1 MISATIITLNEE
13 GNIKDAIFSLKGLAD
28 EIIVVDSGSTD
39 QTVRIAEGLGAKVY
53 FRKFDNFASQKNWA
67 MLKTKNDWILS
78 LDADERITPEL
89 AKEIKES
96 VNNQQYVGYL
106 IPRRNFILGKEIKYS
121 RWSPDKHIWLWQKA
135 YGRWVG
141 DVHEDVV
148 VQGNVGELKNN
159 KIHHSH
165 KTVSEFIQANNHY
178 STLEAEPLFNNGIK
192 FSFWKMWW
200 DFLFEFFIR
209 FFYKLGF
216 LDGKRGLIL
225 AYLMSIYKLT
235 VWIKVWELEKKQ
247 K

>member
-13 GNIKDAIFSLKGLAD
+13 DKIGDAIKSVKDLMD
-28 EIIVVDSGSTD
+28 EIVVVDSGSTD
-39 QTVRIAEGLGAKVY
+39 KTLEVAKNLGAKVY
-53 FRKFDNFASQKNWA
+53 LRKFDNFASQKNWA

-96 VNNQQYVGYL
+96 VNNQQCVGYL

-141 DVHEDVV
+141 DVHEEVV

-178 STLEAEPLFNNGIK
+178 STLEAQSLFNRKIC
-192 FSFWKMWW
+192 FSFWKMFWVS
-200 DFLFEFFIR
+200 FFEFFVR
-209 FFYKLGF
+209 FIYKKGF

-225 AYLMSIYKLT
+225 AYLMSIYQLA
-235 VWIKVWELEKKQ
+235 VWIKLWELEKSR
-247 K
+247 